1 MNTPTY
7 TTTKTFLFAAMIAAL
22 FGPLCVDASA
32 GWEEET
38 MLVSL
43 KGDQT
48 IVQGVKNKDVLFS
61 DKDPQEAFVWAMNK
75 GMITVIRP
83 GHYFVSKSIEIPRDA
98 VTLIVEEGA
107 KIEMD
112 KESKQATGVAFHYG
126 ASKRLAQYLMPII
139 HVKCRNNVRILF
151 FGKLIGK
158 GFAKSEL
165 RPYPCQTMGITFD
178 GRDGGNIGVNGGYL
192 LQGGH
197 TVDFIDTRG
206 VQVPIAVS
214 GAGTMIGLEGSD
226 DIHIGMV
233 ANLVPENVKDT
244 GQQVDRR
251 GWPFDTPPPKAFRRT
266 GECVDLN
273 SANSNVFVDLL
284 IAENGHE
291 LVDANGSSVEVKEL
305 ISLGESAKLMCFT
318 FGAGTRCSDR
328 HGMVPADHL
337 SIGRAVQYEHVSSVK
352 RIMQVPKFPE
362 AFPKFDV
369 TAAIKVTL
377 GDGSKKTFSKTV
389 TIDVEKPVDYP
400 VPEKEKG
407 KAAK

>member
-1 MNTPTY
+1 MNTPIY
-7 TTTKTFLFAAMIAAL
+7 TTTKIFLFAALIAAL

-83 GHYFVSKSIEIPRDA
+83 GHYVVSKSIEIPRDA
-98 VTLIVEEGA
+98 ITLIVEEGA

-165 RPYPCQTMGITFD
+165 RPYPCQTIGITYD

-273 SANSNVFVDLL
+273 SANSNIFVDLL

-291 LVDANGSSVEVKEL
+291 LVDANGSSIEVKEL

-328 HGMVPADHL
+328 HGKVPADHL

-369 TAAIKVTL
+369 TAAIEVTL